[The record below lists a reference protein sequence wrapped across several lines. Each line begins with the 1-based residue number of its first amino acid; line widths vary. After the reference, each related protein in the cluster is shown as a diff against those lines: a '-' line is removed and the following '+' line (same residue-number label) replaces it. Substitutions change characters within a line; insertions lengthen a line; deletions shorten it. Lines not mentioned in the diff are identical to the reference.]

1 MKPIKLVMSAFG
13 PYAGEAVIDFTRFEG
28 HGLFLITGDT
38 GAGKTTIFDAIC
50 FALYGRASGSFRDS
64 RNFRSEY
71 ASPAV
76 ESYVDFYFEHQG
88 RHYQIHRVPQHE
100 RPKRKRSGMK
110 TIKENAVLYT
120 DRDAPHEGLTKVNR
134 MIEELL
140 NIDCDQFRQIAMIA
154 QGEFWHLL
162 NAGTEERT
170 KILRSVFLTSGY
182 NQIEY
187 RLKAHMDESF
197 GEREDAGRSILQY
210 FSDVRINDS
219 CDDETYGAFREKC
232 RELRRKALDAGSAW
246 NAESMLESIDRLIG
260 AEEGQLDAL
269 KPVIEEAEKELEHF
283 TTQLATAKTNNE
295 CLDRLNELRNEKA
308 ESDLHKAENENR
320 KELLQKQKTA
330 SRIIRPV
337 CSRWMETA
345 KQLDRDR
352 EQIREHEALLENAS
366 RTAAKC
372 TLEAEA
378 AEKQEPEIRRLDAF
392 ARQLASEREA
402 YQKRERFESRV
413 LHLEQALKDLAGQE
427 AALSEQETALKEK
440 IVKYTQLRSDLK
452 MKPVELANQRA
463 RTRNLQVLRDDLEEL
478 LAVRVP
484 EWERKE
490 NAAAELQAVF
500 MRARE
505 KFEDCRRER
514 EAAEH
519 LLENC
524 RAGILASSLQEGV
537 PCPVCG
543 SVHHPSPAILPKQ
556 HITEEAYKKLQDLE
570 ENARQIKEKALTDA
584 GAAVKELDIFSENL
598 EKSLRREEIM
608 ELSAAAAGNSAA
620 SSGGADGPDRAVRD
634 TADAGSGECDGPEPD
649 RAMDS
654 DLGAADDLGDEAD
667 SDLRTADAVG
677 KMRTIHQLAGLAEIA
692 MKELMKQMDTQAEL
706 ERALEADCKAL
717 NEAEQL
723 LTKAEGEESE
733 AISGKRKLILG
744 ERQESESELSACK
757 GALESLARLTYGSWS
772 QAEEKIRESEA
783 EAAGLRAALMK
794 AAEAKKKADEAEA
807 SAAASLGTLRH
818 QLELREAV
826 EKQRRSE
833 LDRLLDEYGYGS
845 EEEMLAFAVDES
857 VLEETEESIR
867 AYEQLR
873 HTIKIR
879 LDEARKDG
887 EGRSYMDTALLEQQ
901 CADQRTKTEGLKNLR
916 YETNVRISENRKI
929 REHISGRKE
938 QYEQASKTYRM
949 YRRLYELARGTSGN
963 GKITLEQYIQAAGF
977 DGIIRAANRRL
988 YPMSD
993 GQFELRRQQ
1002 DSTGKRSSTFLD
1014 LEVVDHFTGHV
1025 RPVGDLSGG
1034 ESFKASLSLALGL
1047 SDTVS
1052 ANLGGIRIDALFVD
1066 EGFGTLDRRSIE
1078 STLETLLS
1086 LTDTHKLVGIISH
1099 REELADAIPQQ
1110 VRVEKSKNGSKL
1122 SCS

>member
-100 RPKRKRSGMK
+100 RPKRKGSGMM
-110 TIKENAVLYT
+110 TIKETAVLYT

-154 QGEFWHLL
+154 QGEFWQLL

-210 FSDVRINDS
+210 FSDVRTNDS
-219 CDDETYGAFREKC
+219 CDDEAYVAFRENC
-232 RELRRKALDAGSAW
+232 RELRRKALEARSVW

-269 KPVIEEAEKELEHF
+269 KPVLETAEKELEHF

-295 CLDRLNELRNEKA
+295 FLDRLNELRNEKA

-320 KELLQKQKTA
+320 KELLQKQKIA

-337 CSRWMETA
+337 CSQWMETA

-352 EQIREHEALLENAS
+352 EQVREHESLLENAS

-372 TLEAEA
+372 RLEAEA
-378 AEKQEPEIRRLDAF
+378 AEKQEPEMRRLDAF
-392 ARQLASEREA
+392 AGQLASEREA
-402 YQKRERFESRV
+402 YQKKEQLESRV

-427 AALSEQETALKEK
+427 TALSEQETALKEK
-440 IVKYTQLRSDLK
+440 IGRYAQLRSDLK
-452 MKPVELANQRA
+452 MKPVELANRKA
-463 RTRNLQVLRDDLEEL
+463 RTRDLQTLREDLEEL

-484 EWERKE
+484 EWRRKE
-490 NAAAELQAVF
+490 NAAAELQAAF
-500 MRARE
+500 MRAQE

-524 RAGILASSLQEGV
+524 RAGILASSLHEGV

-543 SVHHPSPAILPKQ
+543 SVHHPSPAILPEQ
-556 HITEEAYKKLQDLE
+556 HITEEAFKNLQDLE
-570 ENARQIKEKALTDA
+570 EHARQIKENALTDA
-584 GAAVKELDIFSENL
+584 GAAVKELAILSENL

-608 ELSAAAAGNSAA
+608 ELSAAAAGSGAA
-620 SSGGADGPDRAVRD
+620 DAGIEAAAAGSGAADSGSGAAAAGSGAAAAGVGA
-634 TADAGSGECDGPEPD
+634 ADAGSGAADPG
-649 RAMDS
+649 S
-654 DLGAADDLGDEAD
+654 GAADPAG
-667 SDLRTADAVG
+667 T
-677 KMRTIHQLAGLAEIA
+677 MRIIEQLAGLAETA

-717 NEAEQL
+717 SEAEQI

-757 GALESLARLTYGSWS
+757 GALESLARLTYGSWT
-772 QAEEKIRESEA
+772 QAEEKIRETEA
-783 EAAGLRAALMK
+783 EAAGLRAILAK

-818 QLELREAV
+818 QLEMREIA
-826 EKQRRSE
+826 ERQRRSE

-857 VLEETEESIR
+857 VLEETEERIR
-867 AYEQLR
+867 AYEQQR
-873 HTIKIR
+873 HTLKTR

-916 YETNVRISENRKI
+916 YETHVRISENRKI

-1110 VRVEKSKNGSKL
+1110 VRVVKSKNGSEL
-1122 SCS
+1122 FCS

>member
-100 RPKRKRSGMK
+100 RPKRKGSGMM
-110 TIKENAVLYT
+110 TIKETAVLYT

-154 QGEFWHLL
+154 QGEFWQLL

-210 FSDVRINDS
+210 FSDVRTNDS
-219 CDDETYGAFREKC
+219 CDDEAYVAFRENC
-232 RELRRKALDAGSAW
+232 RELRRKALEARSVW
-246 NAESMLESIDRLIG
+246 NAESMLESIDRLIE

-269 KPVIEEAEKELEHF
+269 KPVLETAEKELEHF

-295 CLDRLNELRNEKA
+295 FLDRLNELRNEKA

-320 KELLQKQKTA
+320 KELLQKQKIA

-337 CSRWMETA
+337 CSQWMETA

-352 EQIREHEALLENAS
+352 EQVREHESLLENAS

-372 TLEAEA
+372 RLEAEA
-378 AEKQEPEIRRLDAF
+378 AEKQEPEMRRLDAF
-392 ARQLASEREA
+392 AGQLASEREA
-402 YQKRERFESRV
+402 YQKKEQLESRV
-413 LHLEQALKDLAGQE
+413 LHLEQALKELAGQE

-440 IVKYTQLRSDLK
+440 IGKYAQLRSDLK
-452 MKPVELANQRA
+452 MKPVELANRKA
-463 RTRNLQVLRDDLEEL
+463 RTRDLQTLREDLEEL

-484 EWERKE
+484 EWRRKE
-490 NAAAELQAVF
+490 NAAAELQAAF
-500 MRARE
+500 MRAQE

-524 RAGILASSLQEGV
+524 RAGILASSLHEGV

-543 SVHHPSPAILPKQ
+543 SVHHPSPAILPEQ
-556 HITEEAYKKLQDLE
+556 HITEEAFKNLQDLE
-570 ENARQIKEKALTDA
+570 EHARQIKENALTDA
-584 GAAVKELDIFSENL
+584 GAAVKELAILSENL

-608 ELSAAAAGNSAA
+608 ELSAAAAGS
-620 SSGGADGPDRAVRD
+620 
-634 TADAGSGECDGPEPD
+634 
-649 RAMDS
+649 
-654 DLGAADDLGDEAD
+654 GAADSGSGAAAAGVGAAD
-667 SDLRTADAVG
+667 PAGT
-677 KMRTIHQLAGLAEIA
+677 MRIIEQLAGLAETA

-717 NEAEQL
+717 SEAEQI

-757 GALESLARLTYGSWS
+757 GALESLARLTYGSWT
-772 QAEEKIRESEA
+772 QAEEKIRETEA
-783 EAAGLRAALMK
+783 EAAGLRAILAK

-818 QLELREAV
+818 QLEMREIA
-826 EKQRRSE
+826 ERQRRSE

-857 VLEETEESIR
+857 VLEETEERIR
-867 AYEQLR
+867 AYEQQR
-873 HTIKIR
+873 HTLKTR

-916 YETNVRISENRKI
+916 YETHVRISENRKI

-1066 EGFGTLDRRSIE
+1066 EGFGTLDRHSIE

-1110 VRVEKSKNGSKL
+1110 VRVVKSKNGSEL
-1122 SCS
+1122 FCS

>member
-71 ASPAV
+71 ASPAA

-100 RPKRKRSGMK
+100 RPKRKGSGMM
-110 TIKENAVLYT
+110 TIKETAVLYT
-120 DRDAPHEGLTKVNR
+120 DRDAPYEGLTKVNR

-219 CDDETYGAFREKC
+219 CDDETYAALSENC
-232 RELRRKALDAGSAW
+232 RELRRKALDARSVW

-260 AEEGQLDAL
+260 AEEGQLEVL
-269 KPVIEEAEKELEHF
+269 KPAIEAAEKELEHF

-295 CLDRLNELRNEKA
+295 FLDRLNELRNEKA

-337 CSRWMETA
+337 CNRWMETA

-352 EQIREHEALLENAS
+352 EQVREYTAQLENDS
-366 RTAAKC
+366 QTAAKC
-372 TLEAEA
+372 RLEAEA

-402 YQKRERFESRV
+402 YQKREQLESRV
-413 LHLEQALKDLAGQE
+413 LHLEQALKELAGQE

-440 IVKYTQLRSDLK
+440 IGKYTQLRSDLK

-463 RTRNLQVLRDDLEEL
+463 RIRNLESLREDLEEL

-484 EWERKE
+484 EWKRKE
-490 NAAAELQAVF
+490 NAAGELQAAFV
-500 MRARE
+500 RAQE
-505 KFEDCRRER
+505 KFENCRRER

-524 RAGILASSLQEGV
+524 RAGILASLLHEGV

-543 SVHHPSPAILPKQ
+543 SVHHPSPAVLPEQ
-556 HITEEAYKKLQDLE
+556 HITEEAYKGLQDLE

-584 GAAVKELDIFSENL
+584 GAAVKELTVLSENL

-608 ELSAAAAGNSAA
+608 ELSAAAAASEEVHSDSRVTAAA
-620 SSGGADGPDRAVRD
+620 SEEVDS
-634 TADAGSGECDGPEPD
+634 GSG
-649 RAMDS
+649 
-654 DLGAADDLGDEAD
+654 AAAPL
-667 SDLRTADAVG
+667 S
-677 KMRTIHQLAGLAEIA
+677 KMRTIRQLAGLAETA
-692 MKELMKQMDTQAEL
+692 MKELTKQMDTQAEL
-706 ERALEADCKAL
+706 ERTLEADCKAL

-723 LTKAEGEESE
+723 LAKAEGEESE
-733 AISGKRKLILG
+733 AISGKKKLILG

-757 GALESLARLTYGSWS
+757 GALESLVRLTYGSWS

-783 EAAGLRAALMK
+783 EAAGLRAALVK

-807 SAAASLGTLRH
+807 SAAASLGMLRH
-818 QLELREAV
+818 QLELREAA

-833 LDRLLDEYGYGS
+833 LDQLLDEYGYGS

-857 VLEETEESIR
+857 VLEETEERTR

-873 HTIKIR
+873 HTLKTR
-879 LDEARKDG
+879 LDEAEKAG
-887 EGRSYMDTALLEQQ
+887 EGRSYVDTELLEQQ
-901 CADQRTKTEGLKNLR
+901 CADQRARTEGLKNLR
-916 YETNVRISENRKI
+916 YETHVRISENRKI

-938 QYEQASKTYRM
+938 QYDQASKTYRM

-1002 DSTGKRSSTFLD
+1002 DTTGKRSSTFLD

-1110 VRVEKSKNGSKL
+1110 VRVVKSKNGSEL
-1122 SCS
+1122 FCS

>member
-71 ASPAV
+71 ASPAA

-100 RPKRKRSGMK
+100 RPKRKGSGMM
-110 TIKENAVLYT
+110 TIKETAVLYT

-219 CDDETYGAFREKC
+219 CDDETYAALSENC
-232 RELRRKALDAGSAW
+232 RELRRKALDARSVW

-260 AEEGQLDAL
+260 AEEGQLEVL
-269 KPVIEEAEKELEHF
+269 KPAIEAAEKELEHF

-295 CLDRLNELRNEKA
+295 FLDRLNELRNEKA

-337 CSRWMETA
+337 CNRWMETA

-352 EQIREHEALLENAS
+352 EQVREYTAQLENAS
-366 RTAAKC
+366 QTAAKC
-372 TLEAEA
+372 RLEAEA

-402 YQKRERFESRV
+402 YQKREQLESRV
-413 LHLEQALKDLAGQE
+413 LHLEQALKELAGQE

-440 IVKYTQLRSDLK
+440 IGKYTQLRSDLK

-463 RTRNLQVLRDDLEEL
+463 RTRNLESLREDLEEL

-484 EWERKE
+484 EWKRKE
-490 NAAAELQAVF
+490 NAAGELQAAFV
-500 MRARE
+500 RAQE
-505 KFEDCRRER
+505 KFENCRRER

-524 RAGILASSLQEGV
+524 RAGILASLLHEGV

-543 SVHHPSPAILPKQ
+543 SVHHPSPAVLPEQ
-556 HITEEAYKKLQDLE
+556 HITEEAYKGLQDLE

-584 GAAVKELDIFSENL
+584 GAAVKELAVLSENL

-608 ELSAAAAGNSAA
+608 ELSAAAAASEEVDSDSRVTAAA
-620 SSGGADGPDRAVRD
+620 SEEV
-634 TADAGSGECDGPEPD
+634 
-649 RAMDS
+649 DS
-654 DLGAADDLGDEAD
+654 DSRVTAAASEEVD
-667 SDLRTADAVG
+667 SGSRAAAPLS
-677 KMRTIHQLAGLAEIA
+677 KMRTIRQLAGLAETA
-692 MKELMKQMDTQAEL
+692 MKELTKQMDTQAEL
-706 ERALEADCKAL
+706 ERTLEADCKAL

-723 LTKAEGEESE
+723 LAKAEGEESE
-733 AISGKRKLILG
+733 AISGKKKLILG

-757 GALESLARLTYGSWS
+757 GALESLVRLTYGSWS

-783 EAAGLRAALMK
+783 EAAGLRAALVK

-807 SAAASLGTLRH
+807 SAAASLGMLRH
-818 QLELREAV
+818 QLELREAA

-833 LDRLLDEYGYGS
+833 LDQLLDEYGYGS

-857 VLEETEESIR
+857 VLEETEER
-867 AYEQLR
+867 TRVYEQLR
-873 HTIKIR
+873 HTLKTR
-879 LDEARKDG
+879 LDEAEKAG
-887 EGRSYMDTALLEQQ
+887 EGRSYVDTEMLEQQ
-901 CADQRTKTEGLKNLR
+901 CADQRARTEGLKNLR
-916 YETNVRISENRKI
+916 YETHVRISENRKT

-938 QYEQASKTYRM
+938 QYDQASKTYRM

-1002 DSTGKRSSTFLD
+1002 DTTGKRSSTFLD

-1110 VRVEKSKNGSKL
+1110 VRVVKSKNGSEL
-1122 SCS
+1122 FCS

>member
-71 ASPAV
+71 ASPAA

-100 RPKRKRSGMK
+100 RPKRKGSGMMM
-110 TIKENAVLYT
+110 IKETAVLYT

-219 CDDETYGAFREKC
+219 CDDETYAALSENC
-232 RELRRKALDAGSAW
+232 RELRRKALEARSVW

-260 AEEGQLDAL
+260 AEEGQLEVL
-269 KPVIEEAEKELEHF
+269 KPAIEAAEKELEHF

-295 CLDRLNELRNEKA
+295 FLDRLNELRNEKA

-337 CSRWMETA
+337 CNRWMETA

-352 EQIREHEALLENAS
+352 EQVREYTAQLENAS
-366 RTAAKC
+366 QTAAKC
-372 TLEAEA
+372 RLEAEA

-402 YQKRERFESRV
+402 YQKREQLESRV
-413 LHLEQALKDLAGQE
+413 LHLEQALKELAGQE

-440 IVKYTQLRSDLK
+440 IGKYTQLRSDLK

-463 RTRNLQVLRDDLEEL
+463 RIRNLESLREDLEEL

-484 EWERKE
+484 EWKRKE
-490 NAAAELQAVF
+490 NAAGELQAAFV
-500 MRARE
+500 RAQE
-505 KFEDCRRER
+505 KFENCRRER

-524 RAGILASSLQEGV
+524 RAGILASLLHEGV

-543 SVHHPSPAILPKQ
+543 SVHHPSPAVLPEQ
-556 HITEEAYKKLQDLE
+556 HITEEAYKGLQDLE

-584 GAAVKELDIFSENL
+584 GAAVKELAVLSENL

-608 ELSAAAAGNSAA
+608 ELSAAAAASEEVDSGSRVTAAA
-620 SSGGADGPDRAVRD
+620 SEEVDS
-634 TADAGSGECDGPEPD
+634 GSG
-649 RAMDS
+649 
-654 DLGAADDLGDEAD
+654 AAAPL
-667 SDLRTADAVG
+667 S
-677 KMRTIHQLAGLAEIA
+677 KMRTIRQLAGLAETA
-692 MKELMKQMDTQAEL
+692 MKELTKQMDTQAEL
-706 ERALEADCKAL
+706 ERTLEADCKAL

-723 LTKAEGEESE
+723 LAKAEGEESE
-733 AISGKRKLILG
+733 AISGKKKLILG

-757 GALESLARLTYGSWS
+757 GALESLVRLTYGSWS

-783 EAAGLRAALMK
+783 EAAGLRAALVK

-807 SAAASLGTLRH
+807 SAAASLGMLRH
-818 QLELREAV
+818 QLELREAA

-833 LDRLLDEYGYGS
+833 LDQLLDEYGYGS

-857 VLEETEESIR
+857 VLEETEERTR

-873 HTIKIR
+873 HTLKTR
-879 LDEARKDG
+879 LDEAEKAG
-887 EGRSYMDTALLEQQ
+887 EGRSYVDTELLEQQ
-901 CADQRTKTEGLKNLR
+901 CADQRARTEGLKNLR
-916 YETNVRISENRKI
+916 YETHVRISENRKI

-938 QYEQASKTYRM
+938 QYDQASKTYRM

-1002 DSTGKRSSTFLD
+1002 DTTGKRSSTFLD

-1110 VRVEKSKNGSKL
+1110 VRVVKSKNGSEL
-1122 SCS
+1122 FCS

>member
-100 RPKRKRSGMK
+100 RPKRKGSGMM

-154 QGEFWHLL
+154 QGEFWQLL

-210 FSDVRINDS
+210 FSDVRTNDS
-219 CDDETYGAFREKC
+219 CDDEAYVAFRENC
-232 RELRRKALDAGSAW
+232 RELRRKALEARSVW

-269 KPVIEEAEKELEHF
+269 KPVLETAEKELEHF

-295 CLDRLNELRNEKA
+295 FLDRLNELRNEKA

-320 KELLQKQKTA
+320 KELLQKQKIA

-337 CSRWMETA
+337 CSQWMETA

-352 EQIREHEALLENAS
+352 EQVREHESLLENAS

-372 TLEAEA
+372 RLEAEA
-378 AEKQEPEIRRLDAF
+378 AEKQEPEMRRLDAF
-392 ARQLASEREA
+392 AGQLASEREA
-402 YQKRERFESRV
+402 YQKKEQLESRV

-427 AALSEQETALKEK
+427 TALSEQETALKEK
-440 IVKYTQLRSDLK
+440 IGRYAQLRSDLK
-452 MKPVELANQRA
+452 MKPVELANRKA
-463 RTRNLQVLRDDLEEL
+463 RTRDLQSLREDLEEL

-484 EWERKE
+484 EWRRKE
-490 NAAAELQAVF
+490 NAAAELQAAF
-500 MRARE
+500 MRAQE

-524 RAGILASSLQEGV
+524 RAGILASSLHEGV

-543 SVHHPSPAILPKQ
+543 SVHHPSPAILPEQ
-556 HITEEAYKKLQDLE
+556 HITEEAFKNLQDLE
-570 ENARQIKEKALTDA
+570 EHARQIKENALTDA
-584 GAAVKELDIFSENL
+584 GAAVKELAILSENL

-608 ELSAAAAGNSAA
+608 ELSAAAAG
-620 SSGGADGPDRAVRD
+620 SGA
-634 TADAGSGECDGPEPD
+634 ADAGIEAAAAGV
-649 RAMDS
+649 
-654 DLGAADDLGDEAD
+654 GAADSA
-667 SDLRTADAVG
+667 G
-677 KMRTIHQLAGLAEIA
+677 KMRIIEQLAGLAETA

-717 NEAEQL
+717 SEAEQI

-757 GALESLARLTYGSWS
+757 GALESLARLTYGSWT
-772 QAEEKIRESEA
+772 QAEEKIRETEA
-783 EAAGLRAALMK
+783 EAAGLRAILAK

-818 QLELREAV
+818 QLEMREIA
-826 EKQRRSE
+826 ERQRRSE

-857 VLEETEESIR
+857 VLEETEERIR
-867 AYEQLR
+867 AYEQQR
-873 HTIKIR
+873 HTLKTR

-916 YETNVRISENRKI
+916 YETHVRISENRKI

-1110 VRVEKSKNGSKL
+1110 VRVVKSKNGSEL
-1122 SCS
+1122 FCS

>member
-71 ASPAV
+71 ASPAA

-100 RPKRKRSGMK
+100 RPKRKGSGMM
-110 TIKENAVLYT
+110 TIKETAVLYT

-219 CDDETYGAFREKC
+219 CDDETYAALSENC
-232 RELRRKALDAGSAW
+232 RELRRKALDARSVW

-260 AEEGQLDAL
+260 AEEGQLEVL
-269 KPVIEEAEKELEHF
+269 KPAIEAAEKELEHF

-295 CLDRLNELRNEKA
+295 FLDRLNELRNEKA

-337 CSRWMETA
+337 CNRWMETA

-352 EQIREHEALLENAS
+352 EQVREYTAQLENAS
-366 RTAAKC
+366 QTAAKC
-372 TLEAEA
+372 RLEAEA

-402 YQKRERFESRV
+402 YQKREQLESRV
-413 LHLEQALKDLAGQE
+413 LHLEQALKELAGQE

-440 IVKYTQLRSDLK
+440 IGKYTQLRSDLK

-463 RTRNLQVLRDDLEEL
+463 RTRNLESLREDLEEL

-484 EWERKE
+484 EWKRKE
-490 NAAAELQAVF
+490 NAAGELQAAFV
-500 MRARE
+500 RAQE
-505 KFEDCRRER
+505 KFENCRRER

-524 RAGILASSLQEGV
+524 RAGILASLLHEGV

-543 SVHHPSPAILPKQ
+543 SVHHPSPAVLPDQ
-556 HITEEAYKKLQDLE
+556 HITEEAYKGLQDLE

-584 GAAVKELDIFSENL
+584 GAAVKELAVLSENL

-608 ELSAAAAGNSAA
+608 ELSAAAAASEEVDSGSRVTAAA
-620 SSGGADGPDRAVRD
+620 SEEVDS
-634 TADAGSGECDGPEPD
+634 GSG
-649 RAMDS
+649 
-654 DLGAADDLGDEAD
+654 AAAPL
-667 SDLRTADAVG
+667 S
-677 KMRTIHQLAGLAEIA
+677 KMRTIRQLAGLAETA
-692 MKELMKQMDTQAEL
+692 MKELTKQMDTQAEL
-706 ERALEADCKAL
+706 ERTLEADCKAL

-723 LTKAEGEESE
+723 LAKAEGEESE
-733 AISGKRKLILG
+733 AISGKKKLILG

-757 GALESLARLTYGSWS
+757 GALESLVRLTYGSWS

-783 EAAGLRAALMK
+783 EAAGLRAALVK

-807 SAAASLGTLRH
+807 SAAASLGMLRH
-818 QLELREAV
+818 QLELREAA

-833 LDRLLDEYGYGS
+833 LDQLLDEYGYGS

-857 VLEETEESIR
+857 VLEETEERTR

-873 HTIKIR
+873 HTLKTR
-879 LDEARKDG
+879 LDEAEKAG
-887 EGRSYMDTALLEQQ
+887 EGRSYVDTELLEQQ
-901 CADQRTKTEGLKNLR
+901 CADQRARTEGLKNLR
-916 YETNVRISENRKI
+916 YETHVRISENRKI

-938 QYEQASKTYRM
+938 QYDQASKTYRM

-1002 DSTGKRSSTFLD
+1002 DTTGKRSSTFLD

-1110 VRVEKSKNGSKL
+1110 VRVVKSKNGSEL
-1122 SCS
+1122 FCS

>member
-71 ASPAV
+71 ASPAA

-100 RPKRKRSGMK
+100 RPKRKGSGMM
-110 TIKENAVLYT
+110 TIKETAVLYT
-120 DRDAPHEGLTKVNR
+120 DRDAPYEGLTKVNR

-219 CDDETYGAFREKC
+219 CDDETYAALSENC
-232 RELRRKALDAGSAW
+232 RELRRKALDARSVW

-260 AEEGQLDAL
+260 AEEGQLEVL
-269 KPVIEEAEKELEHF
+269 KPAIEAAEKELEHF

-295 CLDRLNELRNEKA
+295 FLDRLNELRNEKA

-337 CSRWMETA
+337 CNRWMETA

-352 EQIREHEALLENAS
+352 EQVREYTAQLENAS
-366 RTAAKC
+366 QTAAKC
-372 TLEAEA
+372 RLEAEA

-402 YQKRERFESRV
+402 YQKREQLESRV
-413 LHLEQALKDLAGQE
+413 LHLEQALKELAGQE

-440 IVKYTQLRSDLK
+440 IGKYTQLRSDLK

-463 RTRNLQVLRDDLEEL
+463 RTRNLESLREDLEEL

-484 EWERKE
+484 EWKRKE
-490 NAAAELQAVF
+490 NAAGELQAAFV
-500 MRARE
+500 RAQE
-505 KFEDCRRER
+505 KFENCRRER

-524 RAGILASSLQEGV
+524 RAGILASLLHEGV

-543 SVHHPSPAILPKQ
+543 SVHHPSPAVLPEQ
-556 HITEEAYKKLQDLE
+556 HITEEAYKGLQDLE

-584 GAAVKELDIFSENL
+584 GAAVKELTVLSENL

-608 ELSAAAAGNSAA
+608 ELSAAAAASEEVDSDSRVTAAA
-620 SSGGADGPDRAVRD
+620 SEEVDS
-634 TADAGSGECDGPEPD
+634 GSG
-649 RAMDS
+649 
-654 DLGAADDLGDEAD
+654 AAAPL
-667 SDLRTADAVG
+667 S
-677 KMRTIHQLAGLAEIA
+677 KMRTIRQLAGLAETA
-692 MKELMKQMDTQAEL
+692 MKELTKQMDTQAEL
-706 ERALEADCKAL
+706 ERTLEADCKAL

-723 LTKAEGEESE
+723 LAKAEGEESE
-733 AISGKRKLILG
+733 AISGKKKLILG

-757 GALESLARLTYGSWS
+757 GALESLVRLTYGSWS

-783 EAAGLRAALMK
+783 EAAGLRAALVK

-807 SAAASLGTLRH
+807 SAAASLGMLRH
-818 QLELREAV
+818 QLELREAA

-833 LDRLLDEYGYGS
+833 LDQLLDEYGYGS

-857 VLEETEESIR
+857 VLEETEERTR

-873 HTIKIR
+873 HTLKTR
-879 LDEARKDG
+879 LDEAEKAG
-887 EGRSYMDTALLEQQ
+887 EGRSYVDTELLEQQ
-901 CADQRTKTEGLKNLR
+901 CADQRARTEGLKNLR
-916 YETNVRISENRKI
+916 YETHVRISENRKI

-938 QYEQASKTYRM
+938 QYDQASKTYRM

-1002 DSTGKRSSTFLD
+1002 DTTGKRSSTFLD

-1025 RPVGDLSGG
+1025 MW
-1034 ESFKASLSLALGL
+1034 A
-1047 SDTVS
+1047 
-1052 ANLGGIRIDALFVD
+1052 
-1066 EGFGTLDRRSIE
+1066 
-1078 STLETLLS
+1078 
-1086 LTDTHKLVGIISH
+1086 ISP
-1099 REELADAIPQQ
+1099 EERA
-1110 VRVEKSKNGSKL
+1110 SKL
-1122 SCS
+1122 R

>member
-1 MKPIKLVMSAFG
+1 
-13 PYAGEAVIDFTRFEG
+13 
-28 HGLFLITGDT
+28 
-38 GAGKTTIFDAIC
+38 
-50 FALYGRASGSFRDS
+50 
-64 RNFRSEY
+64 
-71 ASPAV
+71 
-76 ESYVDFYFEHQG
+76 
-88 RHYQIHRVPQHE
+88 
-100 RPKRKRSGMK
+100 
-110 TIKENAVLYT
+110 
-120 DRDAPHEGLTKVNR
+120 
-134 MIEELL
+134 
-140 NIDCDQFRQIAMIA
+140 MIA

-210 FSDVRINDS
+210 FSDVRTNDS
-219 CDDETYGAFREKC
+219 CDDEAYVAFRENC
-232 RELRRKALDAGSAW
+232 RELRRKALEARSVW

-269 KPVIEEAEKELEHF
+269 KPVLETAEKELEHF

-295 CLDRLNELRNEKA
+295 FLDRLNELRNEKA

-320 KELLQKQKTA
+320 KELLQKQKIA

-337 CSRWMETA
+337 CSQWMETA

-352 EQIREHEALLENAS
+352 EQVREHESLLENAS

-372 TLEAEA
+372 RLEAEA
-378 AEKQEPEIRRLDAF
+378 AEKQEPEMRRLDAF
-392 ARQLASEREA
+392 AGQLASEREA
-402 YQKRERFESRV
+402 YQKKEQLESRV

-427 AALSEQETALKEK
+427 TALSEQETALKEK
-440 IVKYTQLRSDLK
+440 IGRYAQLRSDLK
-452 MKPVELANQRA
+452 MKPVELANRKA
-463 RTRNLQVLRDDLEEL
+463 RTRDLQSLREDLEEL

-484 EWERKE
+484 EWRRKE
-490 NAAAELQAVF
+490 NAADELQAAF
-500 MRARE
+500 MRAQE

-524 RAGILASSLQEGV
+524 RAGILASSLHEGV

-543 SVHHPSPAILPKQ
+543 SVHHPSPAILPEQ
-556 HITEEAYKKLQDLE
+556 HITEEAFKKLQDLE
-570 ENARQIKEKALTDA
+570 EHARQIKENALTDA
-584 GAAVKELDIFSENL
+584 GAAVKELAILSENL

-608 ELSAAAAGNSAA
+608 ELSAAAAG
-620 SSGGADGPDRAVRD
+620 SGA
-634 TADAGSGECDGPEPD
+634 ADAGIEAAGAGS
-649 RAMDS
+649 
-654 DLGAADDLGDEAD
+654 GAADSGSGAAD
-667 SDLRTADAVG
+667 PGSGAADPAG
-677 KMRTIHQLAGLAEIA
+677 TMRIIEQLAGLAETA

-717 NEAEQL
+717 SEAEQI

-744 ERQESESELSACK
+744 ERQESESKLSACK
-757 GALESLARLTYGSWS
+757 GALESLARLTYGSWT
-772 QAEEKIRESEA
+772 QAEEKIRETEA
-783 EAAGLRAALMK
+783 EAAGLRAILAK

-818 QLELREAV
+818 QLEMREIA
-826 EKQRRSE
+826 ERQRRSE

-857 VLEETEESIR
+857 VLEETEERIR
-867 AYEQLR
+867 AYEQQR
-873 HTIKIR
+873 HTLKTR

-916 YETNVRISENRKI
+916 YETHVRISENRKI

-938 QYEQASKTYRM
+938 QYDQASKTYRM

-1110 VRVEKSKNGSKL
+1110 VRVVKSKNGSEL
-1122 SCS
+1122 FCS

>member
-71 ASPAV
+71 ASPAA

-100 RPKRKRSGMK
+100 RPKRKGSGMM
-110 TIKENAVLYT
+110 TIKETAVLYT
-120 DRDAPHEGLTKVNR
+120 DRDAPYEGLTKVNR

-219 CDDETYGAFREKC
+219 CDDETYAALSENC
-232 RELRRKALDAGSAW
+232 RELRRKALDARSVW

-260 AEEGQLDAL
+260 AEEGQLEVL
-269 KPVIEEAEKELEHF
+269 KPAIEAAEKELEHF

-295 CLDRLNELRNEKA
+295 FLDRLNELRNEKA

-337 CSRWMETA
+337 CNRWMETA

-352 EQIREHEALLENAS
+352 EQVREYTAQLENAS
-366 RTAAKC
+366 QTAAKC
-372 TLEAEA
+372 RLEAEA

-402 YQKRERFESRV
+402 YQKREQLESRV
-413 LHLEQALKDLAGQE
+413 LHLEQALKELAGQE

-440 IVKYTQLRSDLK
+440 IGKYTQLRSDLK

-463 RTRNLQVLRDDLEEL
+463 RARNLESLREDLEEL

-484 EWERKE
+484 EWKRKE
-490 NAAAELQAVF
+490 NAAGELQAAFV
-500 MRARE
+500 RAQE
-505 KFEDCRRER
+505 KFENCRRER

-524 RAGILASSLQEGV
+524 RAGILASLLHEGV

-543 SVHHPSPAILPKQ
+543 SVHHPSPAVLPEQ
-556 HITEEAYKKLQDLE
+556 HITEEAYKGLQDLE

-584 GAAVKELDIFSENL
+584 GAAVKELAVLSENL

-608 ELSAAAAGNSAA
+608 DLSAAAAASEEVDSGSRVTAAA
-620 SSGGADGPDRAVRD
+620 SEEVDSDSRVMAAASEEVDSGSRV
-634 TADAGSGECDGPEPD
+634 TAAASEEVDSGSG
-649 RAMDS
+649 
-654 DLGAADDLGDEAD
+654 AAAPL
-667 SDLRTADAVG
+667 S
-677 KMRTIHQLAGLAEIA
+677 KMRTIRQLAGLAETA
-692 MKELMKQMDTQAEL
+692 MKELTKQMDTQAEL
-706 ERALEADCKAL
+706 ERTLEADCKAL

-723 LTKAEGEESE
+723 LAKAEGEESE
-733 AISGKRKLILG
+733 AISGKKKLILG

-757 GALESLARLTYGSWS
+757 GALESLVRLTYGSWS

-783 EAAGLRAALMK
+783 EAAGLRAALVK

-807 SAAASLGTLRH
+807 SAAASLGMLRH
-818 QLELREAV
+818 QLELREAA

-833 LDRLLDEYGYGS
+833 LDQLLDEYGYGS

-857 VLEETEESIR
+857 VLEETEERTR

-873 HTIKIR
+873 HTLKTR
-879 LDEARKDG
+879 LDEAEKAG
-887 EGRSYMDTALLEQQ
+887 EGRSYVDTELLEQQ
-901 CADQRTKTEGLKNLR
+901 CADQRARTEGLKNLR
-916 YETNVRISENRKI
+916 YETHVRISENRKI

-938 QYEQASKTYRM
+938 QYDQASKTYRM

-1002 DSTGKRSSTFLD
+1002 DTTGKRSSTFLD

-1110 VRVEKSKNGSKL
+1110 VRVVKSKNGSEL
-1122 SCS
+1122 FCS

>member
-100 RPKRKRSGMK
+100 RPKRKGSGMM
-110 TIKENAVLYT
+110 TIKETAVLYT

-154 QGEFWHLL
+154 QGEFWQLL

-210 FSDVRINDS
+210 FSDVRTNDS
-219 CDDETYGAFREKC
+219 CDDEAYVAFRENC
-232 RELRRKALDAGSAW
+232 RELRRKALEARSVW

-269 KPVIEEAEKELEHF
+269 KPVLETAEKELEHF

-295 CLDRLNELRNEKA
+295 FLDRLNELRNEKA

-320 KELLQKQKTA
+320 KELLQKQKIA

-337 CSRWMETA
+337 CSQWMETA

-352 EQIREHEALLENAS
+352 EQVREHESLLENAS

-372 TLEAEA
+372 RLEAEA
-378 AEKQEPEIRRLDAF
+378 AEKQEPEMRRLDAF
-392 ARQLASEREA
+392 AGQLASEREA
-402 YQKRERFESRV
+402 YQKKEQLESRV

-427 AALSEQETALKEK
+427 TALLEQETALKEK
-440 IVKYTQLRSDLK
+440 IGRYAQLRSDLK
-452 MKPVELANQRA
+452 MKPVELANRKA
-463 RTRNLQVLRDDLEEL
+463 RTRDLQSLREDLEEL

-484 EWERKE
+484 EWRRKE
-490 NAAAELQAVF
+490 NAAAELQAAF
-500 MRARE
+500 MRAQE

-524 RAGILASSLQEGV
+524 RAGILASSLHEGV

-543 SVHHPSPAILPKQ
+543 SVHHPSPAILPEQ
-556 HITEEAYKKLQDLE
+556 HITEEAFKKLQDLE
-570 ENARQIKEKALTDA
+570 EHARQIKENALTDA
-584 GAAVKELDIFSENL
+584 GAAVKELAILSENL

-608 ELSAAAAGNSAA
+608 KLSAAAAGS
-620 SSGGADGPDRAVRD
+620 
-634 TADAGSGECDGPEPD
+634 
-649 RAMDS
+649 
-654 DLGAADDLGDEAD
+654 GAADPAG
-667 SDLRTADAVG
+667 T
-677 KMRTIHQLAGLAEIA
+677 MRIIEQLAGLAETA

-717 NEAEQL
+717 SEAEQI

-757 GALESLARLTYGSWS
+757 GALESLARLTYGSWT
-772 QAEEKIRESEA
+772 QAEEKIRETEA
-783 EAAGLRAALMK
+783 EAAGLRATLAK

-818 QLELREAV
+818 QLEMREIA
-826 EKQRRSE
+826 ERQRRSE

-857 VLEETEESIR
+857 VLEETEERIR
-867 AYEQLR
+867 AYEQQR
-873 HTIKIR
+873 HTLKTR

-916 YETNVRISENRKI
+916 YETHVRISENRKI

-949 YRRLYELARGTSGN
+949 YRRLYELARGTSGK

-1110 VRVEKSKNGSKL
+1110 VRVVKSKNGSEL
-1122 SCS
+1122 FCS

>member
-100 RPKRKRSGMK
+100 RPKRKGSGMM
-110 TIKENAVLYT
+110 TIKETAVLYT

-154 QGEFWHLL
+154 QGEFWQLL

-210 FSDVRINDS
+210 FSDVRTNDS
-219 CDDETYGAFREKC
+219 CDDEAYVAFRENC
-232 RELRRKALDAGSAW
+232 RELRRKALEARSVW

-269 KPVIEEAEKELEHF
+269 KPVLETAEKELEHF

-295 CLDRLNELRNEKA
+295 FLDRLNELRNEKA

-320 KELLQKQKTA
+320 KELLQKQKIA

-337 CSRWMETA
+337 CSQWMETA

-352 EQIREHEALLENAS
+352 EQVREHESLLENAS

-372 TLEAEA
+372 RLEAEA
-378 AEKQEPEIRRLDAF
+378 AEKQEPEMRRLDAF
-392 ARQLASEREA
+392 AGQLASEREA
-402 YQKRERFESRV
+402 YQKKEQLESRV

-427 AALSEQETALKEK
+427 TALLEQETALKEK
-440 IVKYTQLRSDLK
+440 IGRYAQLRSDLK
-452 MKPVELANQRA
+452 MKPVELANRKA
-463 RTRNLQVLRDDLEEL
+463 RTRDLQSLREDLEEL

-484 EWERKE
+484 EWRRKE
-490 NAAAELQAVF
+490 NAAAELQAAF
-500 MRARE
+500 MRAQE

-524 RAGILASSLQEGV
+524 RAGILASSLHEGV

-543 SVHHPSPAILPKQ
+543 SVHHPSPAILPEQ
-556 HITEEAYKKLQDLE
+556 HITEEAFKNLQDLE
-570 ENARQIKEKALTDA
+570 EHARQIKENALTDA
-584 GAAVKELDIFSENL
+584 GAAVKELAILSENL

-608 ELSAAAAGNSAA
+608 ELSAAAAG
-620 SSGGADGPDRAVRD
+620 SGA
-634 TADAGSGECDGPEPD
+634 ADAGIEAAAAGS
-649 RAMDS
+649 
-654 DLGAADDLGDEAD
+654 GAADSGSGAAAAGVGAAD
-667 SDLRTADAVG
+667 PAGT
-677 KMRTIHQLAGLAEIA
+677 MRIIEQLAGLAETA

-717 NEAEQL
+717 SEAEQI

-757 GALESLARLTYGSWS
+757 GALESLARLTYGSWT
-772 QAEEKIRESEA
+772 QAEEKIRETEA
-783 EAAGLRAALMK
+783 EAAGLRAILAK

-818 QLELREAV
+818 QLEMREIA
-826 EKQRRSE
+826 ERQRRSE

-857 VLEETEESIR
+857 VLEETEERIR
-867 AYEQLR
+867 AYEQQR
-873 HTIKIR
+873 HTLKTR

-916 YETNVRISENRKI
+916 YETHVRISENRKI

-1110 VRVEKSKNGSKL
+1110 VRVVKSKNGSEL
-1122 SCS
+1122 FCS

>member
-100 RPKRKRSGMK
+100 RPKRKGNGLM
-110 TIKENAVLYT
+110 TIKETAVLYT

-154 QGEFWHLL
+154 QGEFWQLL

-210 FSDVRINDS
+210 FSDVRTNDS
-219 CDDETYGAFREKC
+219 CDDEAYVAFRENC
-232 RELRRKALDAGSAW
+232 RELRRKALEARSVW

-269 KPVIEEAEKELEHF
+269 KPVLETAEKELEHF

-295 CLDRLNELRNEKA
+295 FLDRLNELRNEKA

-320 KELLQKQKTA
+320 KELLQKQKIA

-337 CSRWMETA
+337 CSQWMETA

-352 EQIREHEALLENAS
+352 EQVREHESLLENAS

-372 TLEAEA
+372 RLEAEA
-378 AEKQEPEIRRLDAF
+378 AEKQEPEMRRLDAF
-392 ARQLASEREA
+392 AGQLASEREA
-402 YQKRERFESRV
+402 YQKKEQLESRV

-427 AALSEQETALKEK
+427 TALSEQETALKEK
-440 IVKYTQLRSDLK
+440 IGRYAQLRSDLK
-452 MKPVELANQRA
+452 MKPVELANRKA
-463 RTRNLQVLRDDLEEL
+463 RTRDLQSLREDLEEL

-484 EWERKE
+484 EWRRKE
-490 NAAAELQAVF
+490 NAAAELQAAF
-500 MRARE
+500 MRAQE

-524 RAGILASSLQEGV
+524 RAGILASSLHEGV

-543 SVHHPSPAILPKQ
+543 SVHHPSPAILPEQ
-556 HITEEAYKKLQDLE
+556 HITEEAFKNLQDLE
-570 ENARQIKEKALTDA
+570 EHARQIKENALTDA
-584 GAAVKELDIFSENL
+584 GAAVKELAILSENL

-608 ELSAAAAGNSAA
+608 ELSAAAAG
-620 SSGGADGPDRAVRD
+620 SGA
-634 TADAGSGECDGPEPD
+634 ADAGIEAAAAGV
-649 RAMDS
+649 
-654 DLGAADDLGDEAD
+654 GAADSA
-667 SDLRTADAVG
+667 G
-677 KMRTIHQLAGLAEIA
+677 KMRIIEQLAGLAETA

-717 NEAEQL
+717 SEAEQI

-757 GALESLARLTYGSWS
+757 GALESLARLTYGSWT
-772 QAEEKIRESEA
+772 QAEEKIRETEA
-783 EAAGLRAALMK
+783 EAAGLRAILAK

-818 QLELREAV
+818 QLEMREIA
-826 EKQRRSE
+826 ERQRRSE

-857 VLEETEESIR
+857 VLEETEERIR
-867 AYEQLR
+867 AYEQQR
-873 HTIKIR
+873 HTLKTR

-916 YETNVRISENRKI
+916 YETHVRISENRKI

-1110 VRVEKSKNGSKL
+1110 VRVVKSKNGSEL
-1122 SCS
+1122 FCS

>member
-100 RPKRKRSGMK
+100 RPKRKGSGMM
-110 TIKENAVLYT
+110 TIKETAVLYT

-154 QGEFWHLL
+154 QGEFWQLL

-210 FSDVRINDS
+210 FSDVRTNDS
-219 CDDETYGAFREKC
+219 CDDEAYVAFRENC
-232 RELRRKALDAGSAW
+232 RELRRKALEARSLW

-269 KPVIEEAEKELEHF
+269 KPVLETAEKELENF

-295 CLDRLNELRNEKA
+295 FLDRLNELRNEKA

-320 KELLQKQKTA
+320 KELLQKQKIA

-337 CSRWMETA
+337 CSQWMETA

-352 EQIREHEALLENAS
+352 EQVREHESLLENAS

-372 TLEAEA
+372 RLEAEA
-378 AEKQEPEIRRLDAF
+378 AEKQEPEMRRLDAF
-392 ARQLASEREA
+392 AGQLASEREA
-402 YQKRERFESRV
+402 YQKKEQLESRV

-427 AALSEQETALKEK
+427 TALSEQETALKEK
-440 IVKYTQLRSDLK
+440 IGRYAQLRSDLK
-452 MKPVELANQRA
+452 MKPVELANRKA
-463 RTRNLQVLRDDLEEL
+463 RTRDLQTLREDLEEL

-484 EWERKE
+484 EWRRKE
-490 NAAAELQAVF
+490 NAAAELQAAF
-500 MRARE
+500 MRAQE

-524 RAGILASSLQEGV
+524 RAGILASSLHEGV

-543 SVHHPSPAILPKQ
+543 SVHHPSPAILPEQ
-556 HITEEAYKKLQDLE
+556 HITEEAFKNLQDLE
-570 ENARQIKEKALTDA
+570 EHARQIKENALTDA
-584 GAAVKELDIFSENL
+584 GAAVKELAILSENL

-608 ELSAAAAGNSAA
+608 ELSAAAAGS
-620 SSGGADGPDRAVRD
+620 
-634 TADAGSGECDGPEPD
+634 
-649 RAMDS
+649 
-654 DLGAADDLGDEAD
+654 GAADSA
-667 SDLRTADAVG
+667 G
-677 KMRTIHQLAGLAEIA
+677 KMRIIEQLAGLAETA

-717 NEAEQL
+717 SEAEQI

-757 GALESLARLTYGSWS
+757 GALESLARLTYGSWT
-772 QAEEKIRESEA
+772 QAEEKIRETEA
-783 EAAGLRAALMK
+783 EAAGLRAILAK

-818 QLELREAV
+818 QLEMREIA
-826 EKQRRSE
+826 ERQRRSE

-857 VLEETEESIR
+857 VLEETEERIR
-867 AYEQLR
+867 AYEQQR
-873 HTIKIR
+873 HTLKTR

-916 YETNVRISENRKI
+916 YETHVRISENRKI

-1110 VRVEKSKNGSKL
+1110 VRVVKSKNGSEL
-1122 SCS
+1122 FCS